1 MEMYHS
7 TKVFRSEY
15 TLFQPTTFV
24 DRETSQC
31 DISHG
36 YAAVIGILGPL
47 PTGIVGE

>member
-7 TKVFRSEY
+7 TAVFRSEY
-15 TLFQPTTFV
+15 TSFQPTTVV
-24 DRETSQC
+24 DPETSQS

-36 YAAVIGILGPL
+36 YTAVIGILGPL